1 MGARFRARRHA
12 VDEVVARAGLWAHAQ
27 PDVLAVVVVGSY
39 AYERPRMSSD
49 VDLVMVSTRVS
60 EHLSGLAFIQ
70 TITPTGRVIR
80 RREWGPVHERRVR
93 LGSGLHVEF
102 GLTTPDWVA
111 LPLDAGAATVLSH
124 GCKIVTDDG
133 RITRALESICRPA
146 VAWRP
151 VAKETPH
158 ERA

>member
-49 VDLVMVSTRVS
+49 VDLVMVSTRVG
-60 EHLSGLAFIQ
+60 EHLADLAFIQ

-80 RREWGPVHERRVR
+80 RQQWGPVHERRVR
-93 LGSGLHVEF
+93 LRSGLQVEF

-111 LPLDAGAATVLSH
+111 LPLDAGTAAVLSH

-133 RITRALESICRPA
+133 SITRALQSIGRRVVKWRPA
-146 VAWRP
+146 TREP
-151 VAKETPH
+151 PH
-158 ERA
+158 VRA